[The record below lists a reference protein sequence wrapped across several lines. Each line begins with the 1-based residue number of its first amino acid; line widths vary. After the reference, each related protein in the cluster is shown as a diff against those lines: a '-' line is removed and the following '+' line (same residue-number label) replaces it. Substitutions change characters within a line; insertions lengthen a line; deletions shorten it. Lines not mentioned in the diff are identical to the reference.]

1 MKRFPEIARRAV
13 SLALAASMSLS
24 VLAPCAS
31 AAATARDLENS
42 VDELGNVDLSDEVY
56 NVPGDTAFTAADTAA
71 DPLGGDDEEEIDLDD
86 LTEEQLAEQA
96 VVDEAG
102 HTEHTPDT
110 DAEPVY
116 EQPATCAERGYAI
129 YPCSFTL
136 EQEDG
141 TVAHCYHQVVV
152 WLPLADHAWGEWQ
165 EPDDADSQKYR
176 VCTVCNAVE
185 YEDGTVVTPGGI
197 PITDPDQPEWLP
209 GDGQVDTCGLGDYI
223 RKQYN
228 KVVEGIK
235 NAYND
240 LKKDLDEKIEKAKAD
255 SQKTLD
261 ERYPDDHDPSK
272 SNVLIQTDK
281 HDVTCLEDGYIKYKC
296 TRTDEQRVSSSI
308 NNPIK
313 DIYNRLPSSWQKKVQ
328 DTLKN
333 NGLEALGN
341 QLGNDKFTLSFDV
354 KLTCEHD
361 ENNPIVVT
369 TEKAAGHHE
378 FPDENDPANWK
389 VTKKPTCKEDG
400 EETLTCIGACKGKE
414 EGGVKIRKI
423 GHEDVEHQW
432 VKIDSVAATCE
443 KDGYDRYQCSVC
455 GDKEDRKTA
464 DALGHDYQNYADD
477 RNPACQ
483 EQTATGHCTRCGGA
497 DTKVTS
503 AALVPHKF
511 TTWTGT
517 GISVSGQYLYYEST
531 CDICHEKTKQINV
544 AEKKL
549 DDLDEALDG
558 DPLTATDDE
567 LLEVDGLY
575 NGAKAAITVLEYA
588 NKHLHTSFNTEKYT
602 ARLDEMTDRYKKF
615 EHESLQRGCEK
626 TASEAIK
633 KAHET
638 IDNKDPSEMTNDE
651 MKEVIGAYVAASA
664 AVGQL
669 DDGRAK
675 KTELQAELAELKKTV
690 EEIESKYA
698 QKVIEGVWD
707 DLKNGTLDKTKL
719 EALKKT
725 LEDLEPMIPDSL
737 KESYEQVVDAVDAAI
752 KAIDLVNNASALIKK
767 LQEEIK
773 NGNISQDTV
782 KQLQDLV
789 KQARDLADQIKEN
802 PILKNAVDTIIKNA
816 EKALKEAAA
825 NKALDALKEAIK
837 NGDLSK
843 IDEAFDQAQK
853 AIDELRHYAPEVAD
867 KLSNALEE
875 IKKTY
880 LHGIKDELEKALKD
894 GTYQEKLDKL
904 KDVVK
909 KYEDMIKDIDASGA
923 LKELWDTIL
932 NEELTKLITDTANE
946 INKIVN
952 DKDMS
957 ALDKIAALNELSDDL
972 HKQLEDIVGKDRA
985 DKLLEPFDK
994 LIEQAKETVAKA
1006 AAAAGDSLIK
1016 EALKAIKQAVD
1027 SAENK
1032 EDAINQIESI
1042 YDQAHELLTKA
1053 GMSNEDA
1060 TAKLEPVRSAIDS
1073 VKKLLDESFVS
1084 MDTIKAAVDV
1094 LVDAMLESGTIEG
1107 GLHDLVRT
1115 VLDGKNLDPAVTRV
1129 ILVVARD
1136 VLKKADW
1143 SRLTP
1148 SLLDDVMDMAI
1159 DKAKKKISKKYNST
1173 IAKIANDLIDE
1184 LKPTMNDLVHKEVG
1198 QDTIDKVR
1206 DVFLNAIDNG
1216 IAGIDAGKNRE
1227 ELLDTA
1233 RDDLLK
1239 LSPVISAEL
1248 KRIGAKAAESVNK
1261 EMHDKVTAALPG
1273 VILPNLIGD
1282 LIGNLAEDIVNK
1294 EIGKEDPKITAE
1306 IDKYVKY
1313 LTCPG
1318 HKHATRISQALGCT
1332 TDEIQEDY
1340 CTRCDWVFSKTKI
1353 ADALG
1358 HDPVTVPGVEPTE
1371 TADGLTDGIQ
1381 CARCGAWLEPQEVIP
1396 AQEPQ
1401 YEKYLVK
1408 SAVTADT
1415 AKAAGYKNQKK
1426 LDEAID
1432 AALTKAGYQTAN
1444 SERFLAQVQ
1453 TSIGILSNDRY
1464 PEDGVTGMVKLP
1476 AGAAGKNCTFYA
1488 VQVLTADT
1496 HGYSAGDV
1504 VVTPLTVTS
1513 EGISFKLPVQSVVA
1527 IAWKVNE

>member
-31 AAATARDLENS
+31 AAVTARDLENS
-42 VDELGNVDLSDEVY
+42 VDELGNVDLTDEVF
-56 NVPGDTAFTAADTAA
+56 NVPDDTAA
-71 DPLGGDDEEEIDLDD
+71 KPEIRETTEEPEFPAVEDDGVADD

-197 PITDPDQPEWLP
+197 PVTDPDHPEWLP
-209 GDGQVDTCGLGDYI
+209 GDDSEI
-223 RKQYN
+223 A
-228 KVVEGIK
+228 
-235 NAYND
+235 AYSLLDD
-240 LKKDLDEKIEKAKAD
+240 LKDAAFKTAEELVRKEEQKIINKYHPHAHEKGELVATVDATCTKEGYKEYRCNKELPHEIKVTVENPLPFGKKEY
-255 SQKTLD
+255 TF
-261 ERYPDDHDPSK
+261 SK
-272 SNVLIQTDK
+272 NIT
-281 HDVTCLEDGYIKYKC
+281 
-296 TRTDEQRVSSSI
+296 
-308 NNPIK
+308 
-313 DIYNRLPSSWQKKVQ
+313 
-328 DTLKN
+328 
-333 NGLEALGN
+333 
-341 QLGNDKFTLSFDV
+341 
-354 KLTCEHD
+354 LTCKEKTKETIKALEHS
-361 ENNPIVVT
+361 
-369 TEKAAGHHE
+369 
-378 FPDENDPANWK
+378 FPDEDNPKNWV
-389 VTKKPTCKEDG
+389 VTKPATCEEDG
-400 EETLTCIGACKGKE
+400 VETLTCTRCDGKE
-414 EGGVKIRKI
+414 DGGIKTRAIPHGNVA
-423 GHEDVEHQW
+423 HQW
-432 VKIDSVAATCE
+432 VKRDSVAATCE
-443 KDGYDRYQCSVC
+443 EEGYDLYECSVC
-455 GDKEDRKTA
+455 KTTKKEKTA
-464 DALGHDYQNYADD
+464 EKLSHLFTNYVDD
-477 RNPACQ
+477 GKPACQ
-483 EQTATGHCTRCGGA
+483 PQSKTATCDRPGCNAT
-497 DTKVTS
+497 DTQTS

-511 TTWTGT
+511 TEWT
-517 GISVSGQYLYYEST
+517 VDQELLGQALYYKST
-531 CDICHEKTKQINV
+531 CNICHEETKRINV

-549 DDLDEALDG
+549 DELDKALDK
-558 DPLTATDDE
+558 DPTQMSDSELTEIVA
-567 LLEVDGLY
+567 LY
-575 NGAKAAITVLEYA
+575 NAAKAAISLMDKVGVNVDSYQKRLDDMKTRYDAVQHESEQRLALAAAKEAVKQAEDLINGKDPA
-588 NKHLHTSFNTEKYT
+588 NMSNEDMAAVIAAYT
-602 ARLDEMTDRYKKF
+602 AAE
-615 EHESLQRGCEK
+615 
-626 TASEAIK
+626 TAV
-633 KAHET
+633 
-638 IDNKDPSEMTNDE
+638 N
-651 MKEVIGAYVAASA
+651 
-664 AVGQL
+664 QL
-669 DDGRAK
+669 DDSNAGKAAL
-675 KTELQAELAELKKTV
+675 KTRLAALKKTV
-690 EEIESKYA
+690 EQIEAKYA
-698 QKVIEGVWD
+698 QKVIEDIWNK
-707 DLKNGTLDKTKL
+707 LKNGELDKSQL
-719 EALKKT
+719 EAFKKV
-725 LEDLEPMIPDSL
+725 LEDLEPIIPDSL

-773 NGNISQDTV
+773 NGNISQDTI
-782 KQLQDLV
+782 KQLQELV
-789 KQARDLADQIKEN
+789 KQARDLVDQIKEN

-853 AIDELRHYAPEVAD
+853 AIDELRPYAPDVAD
-867 KLSNALEE
+867 KLSKALEE

-880 LHGIKDELEKALKD
+880 IHGIKDELEKALED

-909 KYEDMIKDIDASGA
+909 KYEDMIKELDVSGA

-932 NEELTKLITDTANE
+932 NEELTKLITDMANE

-957 ALDKIAALNELSDDL
+957 ALEKIAALNKLSDDL

-1006 AAAAGDSLIK
+1006 AAAAGNSLIK

-1027 SAENK
+1027 SAESK
-1032 EDAINQIESI
+1032 EDAINQMESI

-1053 GMSNEDA
+1053 GMPDEDA

-1094 LVDAMLESGTIEG
+1094 LVDAMLKSDTIEG
-1107 GLHDLVRT
+1107 GLHDLVRA
-1115 VLDGKNLDPAVTRV
+1115 VLDGKNLDPAVTRA

-1159 DKAKKKISKKYNST
+1159 DKVKEKISKKYISPV
-1173 IAKIANDLIDE
+1173 AKVANELIDE
-1184 LKPTMNDLVHKEVG
+1184 LKPTMNDLMHKEVG

-1206 DVFLNAIDNG
+1206 DVFLKALDNG
-1216 IAGIDAGKNRE
+1216 IDGIDEGKSRE
-1227 ELLDTA
+1227 DLLNTA
-1233 RDDLLK
+1233 RDDLLG
-1239 LSPVISAEL
+1239 LSPVVSAEL
-1248 KRIGAKAAESVNK
+1248 KRIGAKAAESINQ
-1261 EMHDKVTAALPG
+1261 EMHDKVEAALPG
-1273 VILPNLIGD
+1273 VILPDLIGD
-1282 LIGNLAEDIVNK
+1282 LIGNLAEDIVND

-1306 IDKYVKY
+1306 IDKYVRY

-1318 HKHATRISQALGCT
+1318 HKHATRISQAQGCT
-1332 TDEIQEDY
+1332 SDEITEDY
-1340 CTRCDWVFSKTKI
+1340 CARCGWVFSSTKT
-1353 ADALG
+1353 APALG
-1358 HDPVTVPGVEPTE
+1358 HDPMLVPGVEPTQDM
-1371 TADGLTDGIQ
+1371 DGLTDGVQ
-1381 CARCGAWLEPQEVIP
+1381 CARCGAWLEPQEVLP
-1396 AQEPQ
+1396 ALNPE
-1401 YEKYLVK
+1401 YDKWFVK
-1408 SAVTADT
+1408 ADVTAET
-1415 AKAAGYKNQKK
+1415 VKATGYQSQQK

-1432 AALTKAGYQTAN
+1432 SALKKAGFEPAN
-1444 SERFLAQVQ
+1444 SERFLAQVR
-1453 TSIGILSNDRY
+1453 TNLEIDEGYILPNDRY
-1464 PEDGVTGMVKLP
+1464 PEEGVTGMVRFP
-1476 AGAAGKNCTFYA
+1476 AKAPGKDGTYYA
-1488 VQVLTADT
+1488 VQVVTADN
-1496 HGYSAGDV
+1496 HGYNAGDI
-1504 VVTPLTVTS
+1504 VVTPLTVTK
-1513 EGISFKLPVQSVVA
+1513 EGISLKTGVQAVVA
-1527 IAWKVNE
+1527 IAWKPNN